1 LPARSCLI
9 DGEAIACDE
18 NGLVVFDLLR
28 RQRRGAP
35 DVTLR
40 AFNLL
45 ELDGHDIWRGHSRTV
60 KAPWSHLSAMA
71 ILASGTVR
79 AFSRPGKQNDP
90 AFTG

>member
-45 ELDGHDIWRGHSRTV
+45 ELDGQEDRKGTLEPLVRNGH
-60 KAPWSHLSAMA
+60 
-71 ILASGTVR
+71 
-79 AFSRPGKQNDP
+79 PGIGYCPCFFP
-90 AFTG
+90 AGQTE